1 VAARQGLYLNRVGVE
16 LAEEISRLT
25 SLGTREE
32 AEGSKAPWAAR
43 VDLKVGRSRPRT
55 DCRPLGQPG
64 RVYMRAD
71 RGGLEESKEETVDL
85 HIPRRHTSRRMRMG
99 TQTSRHGRRVGRFG
113 AVAVGAVG
121 LALWSAG
128 AASAAPTIEHVHIV
142 ANTFNGPD
150 SIIGTGVFDAGGTFY
165 SSHHNSGEAVFDN
178 GTFLIHHKQS
188 QQLFKLNPKTCEA
201 QLYSTGTFTL
211 DRGVGAYVGMKGSGT
226 YKASAVAT
234 FPRNA
239 NGTCDVA
246 GSVEPTAFQEL
257 IVASGPVTFK

>member
-1 VAARQGLYLNRVGVE
+1 ME
-16 LAEEISRLT
+16 
-25 SLGTREE
+25 
-32 AEGSKAPWAAR
+32 
-43 VDLKVGRSRPRT
+43 
-55 DCRPLGQPG
+55 
-64 RVYMRAD
+64 
-71 RGGLEESKEETVDL
+71 L
-85 HIPRRHTSRRMRMG
+85 HIPRRHIPRRKSMG
-99 TQTSRHGRRVGRFG
+99 TETSGHGRRIGRIV
-113 AVAVGAVG
+113 AVAVGTAG
-121 LALWSAG
+121 LAGWSAG
-128 AASAAPTIEHVHIV
+128 AAGAAPTIEHVHIV

-188 QQLFKLNPKTCEA
+188 QQLFKLNPKTCVA
-201 QLYSTGTFTL
+201 QLYSTGPFTL
-211 DRGVGAYVGMKGSGT
+211 NGGVGAYAGIKGSGT